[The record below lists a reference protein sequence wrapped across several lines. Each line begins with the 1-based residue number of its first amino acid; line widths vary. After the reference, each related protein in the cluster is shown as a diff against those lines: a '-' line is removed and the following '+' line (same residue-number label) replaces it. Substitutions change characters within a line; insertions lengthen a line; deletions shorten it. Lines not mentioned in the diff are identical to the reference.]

1 MTEDRYCCVICAKAD
16 PSENA
21 TTCRPCLARIDD
33 NLEAIVILIRAAAS
47 HITPAVKATQ
57 GGGGKP
63 GSKPPLDVAAL
74 DDSQAADALPLLE
87 SWEKLVREHYL
98 LSPYGPASL
107 LRVQRGAITPDL
119 TLEGCTGFLRAWL
132 MRMVEDA
139 TFPIEDLARE
149 VADVVGRLRRYDVDR
164 PDRAVGVP
172 VRCMGAH
179 RDADGRRCDWRLYTD
194 GTAIVHCPACG
205 TQWTPE
211 DLLDACEF
219 ELMPA
224 SVLVLLSDDPAAAR
238 KRINNWTTR
247 GRLTVHGDIAAT
259 GGGKRLPLYRLGE
272 YRALAGLKFTVGESA

>member
-33 NLEAIVILIRAAAS
+33 NLEAIVIL
-47 HITPAVKATQ
+47 T
-57 GGGGKP
+57 
-63 GSKPPLDVAAL
+63 
-74 DDSQAADALPLLE
+74 
-87 SWEKLVREHYL
+87 
-98 LSPYGPASL
+98 
-107 LRVQRGAITPDL
+107 
-119 TLEGCTGFLRAWL
+119 
-132 MRMVEDA
+132 
-139 TFPIEDLARE
+139 
-149 VADVVGRLRRYDVDR
+149 
-164 PDRAVGVP
+164 RAVGVP